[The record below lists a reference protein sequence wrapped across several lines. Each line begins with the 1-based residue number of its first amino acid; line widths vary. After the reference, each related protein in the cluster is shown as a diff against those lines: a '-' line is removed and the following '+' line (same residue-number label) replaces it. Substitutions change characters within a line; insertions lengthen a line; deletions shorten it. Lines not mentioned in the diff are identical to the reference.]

1 VGLVVA
7 GLAIAYAEATGHSTD
22 DVLFSGQSDLP
33 ALLTKA
39 DTYTVLAVLMLL
51 LCKGL
56 AYSLS
61 LSCFRGGPTFPA
73 MFLGAAGG
81 VGLSH
86 LPGLPLVPAAA
97 IGIGAM
103 TAAMLRL
110 PMSAVL
116 LTSLFLGSDGFAVI
130 PLTIV
135 SAVVAYLTS
144 IWLAKPPPATV
155 TTTHEQRD
163 PHPAASTPNARIGTD
178 PDGRRS

>member
-1 VGLVVA
+1 
-7 GLAIAYAEATGHSTD
+7 
-22 DVLFSGQSDLP
+22 
-33 ALLTKA
+33 
-39 DTYTVLAVLMLL
+39 
-51 LCKGL
+51 
-56 AYSLS
+56 
-61 LSCFRGGPTFPA
+61 
-73 MFLGAAGG
+73 
-81 VGLSH
+81 
-86 LPGLPLVPAAA
+86 
-97 IGIGAM
+97 M